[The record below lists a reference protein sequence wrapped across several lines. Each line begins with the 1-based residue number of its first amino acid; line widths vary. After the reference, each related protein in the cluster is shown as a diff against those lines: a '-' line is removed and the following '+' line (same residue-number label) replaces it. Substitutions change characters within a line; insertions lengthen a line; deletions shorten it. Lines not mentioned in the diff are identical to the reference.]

1 MKVAHTEKAF
11 CRPSS
16 RQPEPAE
23 WLNTIETAH
32 QLGLQPKT
40 LANMRSLGTGP
51 PFHKIGGKVWY
62 RGEDIISYRN
72 RRKFIASGER
82 DES

>member
-1 MKVAHTEKAF
+1 MESAYTKKVF

-16 RQPEPAE
+16 HQPGPAE
-23 WLNTIETAH
+23 WFNTIETAH

>member
-1 MKVAHTEKAF
+1 MKGARAEQAF
-11 CRPSS
+11 CRPAS

-32 QLGLQPKT
+32 HMGLRPKT

-51 PFHKIGGKVWY
+51 RFHKIGGKVWY
-62 RGEDIISYRN
+62 RGEDILSYCD
-72 RRKFIASGER
+72 RRKFISSGER

>member
-1 MKVAHTEKAF
+1 MKVAHTNKAF
-11 CRPSS
+11 GRPSS

-23 WLNTIETAH
+23 WLNTTEAANH
-32 QLGLQPKT
+32 LGLQPKT

-72 RRKFIASGER
+72 RRKFISSGER

>member
-1 MKVAHTEKAF
+1 MKVAHTEKTF

-23 WLNTIETAH
+23 WFNTIETAH